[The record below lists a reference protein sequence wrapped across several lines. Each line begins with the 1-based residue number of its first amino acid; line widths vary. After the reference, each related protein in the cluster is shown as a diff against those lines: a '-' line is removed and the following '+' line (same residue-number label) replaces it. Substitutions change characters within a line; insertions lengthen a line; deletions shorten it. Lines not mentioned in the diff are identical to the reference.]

1 MDDLAD
7 PEDPP
12 RRRRPRVSALT
23 VVGVLLLVAG
33 FGCLGWVAWQYF
45 GTNVTSEQ
53 AFHEETSQL
62 REQWSE
68 PVGEP
73 DDTSTPTPRENKG
86 KSELTPA
93 VFPGDAIA
101 LLRIPAFG
109 SDYEVP
115 ILSGTD
121 LAILDRGVGHYDTT
135 SMPGEVGNF
144 AVAGHRVTHGEPF
157 KRLLELNAGDQV
169 IVETRDKIYTYVMDD
184 SPRNLTV
191 NDTETWVLD
200 PDPLHP
206 GAEATRALMTLTTCQ
221 DLFHSPDRSVGFA
234 HLDKITDK
242 S

>member
-7 PEDPP
+7 PEEAPAPRRP
-12 RRRRPRVSALT
+12 RRRVSPLT
-23 VVGVLLLVAG
+23 VIGVLLLVAG

-45 GTNVTSEQ
+45 GTNVTSEK

-62 REQWSE
+62 REQWTK
-68 PVGEP
+68 PAA
-73 DDTSTPTPRENKG
+73 DDGAEGTAGKG
-86 KSELTPA
+86 DVTPA
-93 VFPGDAIA
+93 VIPGDAIA

-109 SDYEVP
+109 PDYEVP

-121 LAILDRGVGHYDTT
+121 LSILDRGVGHYTT
-135 SMPGEVGNF
+135 TAMPGEVGNF

-157 KRLLELNAGDQV
+157 RRLLELDKGDQV

-184 SPRNLTV
+184 SPGNLTV

-200 PDPLHP
+200 PDPHHP
-206 GAEATRALMTLTTCQ
+206 GAEATKALMTLTTCQ

-234 HLDKITDK
+234 HLAKTVDK
-242 S
+242 